1 MMTRGKTNAAPAND
15 EAPEEDQAA
24 VPADRAVAAMEVNNV
39 RESQTPLARR
49 AEQARIQRDMA
60 KTSASARAA
69 NVAARE
75 LARTV
80 SMRNALT
87 QQLR

>member
-1 MMTRGKTNAAPAND
+1 MLSTNARSLLVQTINSAT
-15 EAPEEDQAA
+15 
-24 VPADRAVAAMEVNNV
+24 RATN
-39 RESQTPLARR
+39 QLARR

-75 LARTV
+75 LAQTV